1 MTKVYFDESSYQKEV
16 AQLQQVRDQCNNLLQ
31 ACEAFNFNFQDIG
44 DFKEFVSKIE
54 RHKERAVLDRVYE
67 ALEPAQV
74 GGFQIK
80 REAMMQQLDL
90 PDPKPVVQAHSGIR
104 SITRGNFALIFW
116 LILVD
121 GEIKL
126 PKASLEQLQ
135 EQHTVRANTK
145 EQANFMAKLEQA
157 AKSVSE
163 LKEAANKLGSPLCD
177 PNKVDL
183 TSFVKHGWVDA
194 EAWYLIKRIQRQ
206 G

>member
-1 MTKVYFDESSYQKEV
+1 
-16 AQLQQVRDQCNNLLQ
+16 
-31 ACEAFNFNFQDIG
+31 
-44 DFKEFVSKIE
+44 
-54 RHKERAVLDRVYE
+54 
-67 ALEPAQV
+67 
-74 GGFQIK
+74 
-80 REAMMQQLDL
+80 MQQLDL

-163 LKEAANKLGSPLCD
+163 LKEAANKLGRALCD

-183 TSFVKHGWVDA
+183 TSFVKHGCVDA
-194 EAWYLIKRIQRQ
+194 AALYLIKRIQRQ
-206 G
+206 GYFFALPITSCFWEVVGVMSIGAIYITTNGLACNQRYQ